1 MSYRL
6 ILAILHDSVTLNIN
20 FLEYETT
27 DFQRAVLH
35 PQNKTVKSGETPIML
50 RITIQG
56 QLAEMQLKRTVK
68 PELWSQAKERCT
80 GKDSKS
86 VEVNRYLESI
96 KLRLYEIHRT
106 LEDENKLINP
116 MEIKRRFLGLDEK
129 HKMFFEV
136 FQEHNDKCRELIG
149 KDYAKVTVSRFDTCL
164 KYFKEMLLKQYH
176 LKDIPMKEI
185 NNAIIQDY
193 IHFLKSKK
201 NLQENTVIRYMKVVK
216 KITNMALANDWIDK
230 NPFMNIHF
238 HEQEVHKEFLT
249 KEELEILRTKVFNVP
264 RLELV
269 RDIFLFQC
277 WTGLAFI
284 DVSELKPEHLVTD
297 NEGNIWIRK
306 ARQKTKII
314 CNIPLLDIPLA
325 ILDKYKGYPI
335 CEKKGTLLPVPC
347 NQKANSYL
355 KEIADFCGIKKNL
368 TTHTGRHTF
377 STVVTLANNV
387 SLENVSKMLGHTNTK
402 MTQRYAKVLDQSIL
416 RDMQNVRENFS
427 PKTT

>member
-1 MSYRL
+1 
-6 ILAILHDSVTLNIN
+6 
-20 FLEYETT
+20 
-27 DFQRAVLH
+27 
-35 PQNKTVKSGETPIML
+35 ML

-149 KDYAKVTVSRFDTCL
+149 KDYAKVTISRFDTCL

-216 KITNMALANDWIDK
+216 KITNRALANDWIDK

-306 ARQKTKII
+306 ARQKTKIM

-325 ILDKYKGYPI
+325 ILDKYKGYPL

-427 PKTT
+427 PKTMYSCSVKKLVSWAFVRGKFTCFNI

>member
-1 MSYRL
+1 MKRQ
-6 ILAILHDSVTLNIN
+6 TFN
-20 FLEYETT
+20 
-27 DFQRAVLH
+27 VLFFIR
-35 PQNKTVKSGETPIML
+35 KTRTVKSGETPIML

-129 HKMFFEV
+129 HKMLFEV
-136 FQEHNDKCRELIG
+136 FQEHNDKCCELIG
-149 KDYAKVTVSRFDTCL
+149 KDYAKVTISRFDTCL
-164 KYFKEMLLKQYH
+164 KYFKEMVLKEYH
-176 LKDIPMKEI
+176 LKDIPMKEVGH
-185 NNAIIQDY
+185 AIIQDY
-193 IHFLKSKK
+193 IHFLKAQKD
-201 NLQENTVIRYMKVVK
+201 LQENTVIRYMKVVK
-216 KITNMALANDWIDK
+216 KITNMALANDWMEKD
-230 NPFMNIHF
+230 PFINIRF

-249 KEELEILRTKVFNVP
+249 KEELEALQNKTFSIP

-284 DVSELKPEHLVTD
+284 DVSELKPEHLVPD
-297 NEGNIWIRK
+297 NQGNLWIRK
-306 ARQKTKII
+306 ARQKTKIM

-325 ILDKYKGYPI
+325 ILDKYQGHPLA
-335 CEKKGTLLPVPC
+335 KKKDTLLPVPC
-347 NQKANSYL
+347 NQKMNSYL
-355 KEIADFCGIKKNL
+355 KEIADFCGIKKSL
-368 TTHTGRHTF
+368 STHTGRHTF
-377 STVVTLANNV
+377 STVIALANNV
-387 SLENVSKMLGHTNTK
+387 SLENVAKMLGHSNTK

-427 PKTT
+427 TKTT

>member
-1 MSYRL
+1 MKRQ
-6 ILAILHDSVTLNIN
+6 TFN
-20 FLEYETT
+20 
-27 DFQRAVLH
+27 VLFFIR
-35 PQNKTVKSGETPIML
+35 KTRTVKSGETPIML

-86 VEVNRYLESI
+86 VEVNRYLELV

-116 MEIKRRFLGLDEK
+116 IEIKRRFLGLDEK

-149 KDYAKVTVSRFDTCL
+149 KDYAKVTISRFDTCL
-164 KYFKEMLLKQYH
+164 KYFKEMLLNQYH

-249 KEELEILRTKVFNVP
+249 KEELGILRTKVFNVP

-297 NEGNIWIRK
+297 NQGNVWIRK
-306 ARQKTKII
+306 ARQKTKVM

-325 ILDKYKGYPI
+325 ILDKYRGYPL

-347 NQKANSYL
+347 NQKTNSYL

-377 STVVTLANNV
+377 STVVALANNV
-387 SLENVSKMLGHTNTK
+387 SLENVAKMLGHTNTK

-416 RDMQNVRENFS
+416 RDMQNVRESFS
-427 PKTT
+427 TKNHLKIKTATQSIRTVADFLYSSY